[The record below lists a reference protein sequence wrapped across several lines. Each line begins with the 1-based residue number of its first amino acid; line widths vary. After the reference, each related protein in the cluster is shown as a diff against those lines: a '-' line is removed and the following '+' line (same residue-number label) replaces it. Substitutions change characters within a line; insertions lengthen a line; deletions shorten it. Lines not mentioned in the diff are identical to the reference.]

1 MNTFLMLPGHN
12 SLERFET
19 SNFHVTYLYKVEVNN
34 SRSPLITSFSE
45 KNIDWDI
52 GKNKGKGEGKCESE
66 REGLGKGKDKGK
78 GKGKGK
84 ERGKSEVESSTSN
97 AQIRFLPM
105 RGGEKINIGKAVD
118 CVRPSRRHHY
128 HNPLIATSHAPAE
141 TPTTNIATVT
151 AKRSNLKNWTL
162 ASILKWTPSG
172 AQRFQNTINPKSNP

>member
-12 SLERFET
+12 SLEGFET

-97 AQIRFLPM
+97 AQIRFC
-105 RGGEKINIGKAVD
+105 RWGGEKK
-118 CVRPSRRHHY
+118 
-128 HNPLIATSHAPAE
+128 
-141 TPTTNIATVT
+141 
-151 AKRSNLKNWTL
+151 
-162 ASILKWTPSG
+162 
-172 AQRFQNTINPKSNP
+172 